1 MSDTVITENKTNTV
15 TLDKKTLRKSWWN
28 WTCWGQICY
37 NFERMMGLG
46 FCHSM
51 IPIFKKLYPNDKQKQ
66 ADGMTRH
73 LTYYN
78 TENTWGCLIP
88 GIVAAMEEEKA
99 NGAPVDDETISNI
112 KTALMGPLAG
122 VGDAITQGI
131 VKVILLAIGIELA
144 MQGNAL
150 GPILYVLLF
159 SAYALLVGYVCY
171 MTGYKM
177 GKNAVVKIL
186 SGGLIK
192 EITEGC
198 GAMGMMVLG
207 GLVAT
212 KIRIATPLTLTLGE
226 KVTEIQALLNQITP
240 ALLPLSLFFIVYALL
255 RKGVTPM
262 KAMGIIFVS
271 GIVLS
276 LTGILV

>member
-1 MSDTVITENKTNTV
+1 MPEEKKIV
-15 TLDKKTLRKSWWN
+15 LDKKTLRQSWWN

-51 IPIFKKLYPNDKQKQ
+51 IPILKKLYPDDKEKR
-66 ADGMTRH
+66 AEGMSRH

-99 NGAPVDDETISNI
+99 NGADVEDDAISNI

-131 VKVILLAIGIELA
+131 VKVILLAIGIDLA
-144 MQGNAL
+144 MQGNPL
-150 GPILYVLLF
+150 GPILFVLVF
-159 SAYALLVGYVCY
+159 SAYALGVGYTCY

-212 KIRIATPLTLTLGE
+212 KIGVTTPLSFALGE
-226 KVTEIQALLNQITP
+226 KVTEVQALIDQIMP
-240 ALLPLSLFFIVYALL
+240 ALLPLALFFGVYALL
-255 RKGVTPM
+255 RKGMTPM
-262 KAMGIIFVS
+262 KTMGIIFAA
-271 GIVLS
+271 GTVLS

>member
-1 MSDTVITENKTNTV
+1 MTDTVSTQNKV
-15 TLDKKTLRKSWWN
+15 TLDKATLRKSWWN

-51 IPIFKKLYPNDKQKQ
+51 IPILKKLYPNDKQKQ
-66 ADGMTRH
+66 AEGMTRH

-99 NGAPVDDETISNI
+99 NGAPVEDETISNI

-122 VGDAITQGI
+122 VGDAVTQGI

-144 MQGNAL
+144 MQGNVL
-150 GPILYVLLF
+150 GPIMFVVVF
-159 SAYALLVGYVCY
+159 SVYALAVGYTCY

-212 KIRIATPLTLTLGE
+212 KINIITPLTLTLGE
-226 KVTEIQALLNQITP
+226 KATEIQALLNQIMP
-240 ALLPLSLFFIVYALL
+240 ALLPLALFFIVYGLL

-262 KAMGIIFVS
+262 KAMGTIFAS
-271 GIVLS
+271 GVVLS
-276 LTGILV
+276 LIGVLA

>member
-1 MSDTVITENKTNTV
+1 MSETTTAVETRV

-37 NFERMMGLG
+37 NFERMMGQG

-51 IPIFKKLYPNDKQKQ
+51 IPIFKKLYPNDKEKRAQ
-66 ADGMTRH
+66 GMTRH

-99 NGAPVDDETISNI
+99 NGVDVEDEAISNI
-112 KTALMGPLAG
+112 KTALMGPIAG
-122 VGDAITQGI
+122 VGDAVTQGI
-131 VKVILLAIGIELA
+131 VKVLLLTIGIDLA
-144 MQGNAL
+144 MKGNAL
-150 GPILYVLLF
+150 GPIFYVLGF
-159 SAYALLVGYVCY
+159 SAYALLVGYTCY
-171 MTGYKM
+171 MTGYKL

-186 SGGLIK
+186 SGGLIQ
-192 EITEGC
+192 EITEGF

-212 KIRIATPLTLTLGE
+212 KIGVSTPLSFALGE
-226 KVTEIQALLNQITP
+226 KVTEVQALLDQIMP
-240 ALLPLSLFFIVYALL
+240 ALLPLALFFGVYALL
-255 RKGVTPM
+255 RKGITPM
-262 KAMGIIFVS
+262 KVMLLIFIAGTVF
-271 GIVLS
+271 S
-276 LTGILV
+276 LLGILA

>member
-1 MSDTVITENKTNTV
+1 MTDTVNVKDKI
-15 TLDKKTLRKSWWN
+15 TLDKATLRKSWWN

-51 IPIFKKLYPNDKQKQ
+51 IPILKKLYPNDKQKQ
-66 ADGMTRH
+66 AEGMTRH

-99 NGAPVDDETISNI
+99 NGAPVEDETISNI

-150 GPILYVLLF
+150 GPILFVVVF
-159 SAYALLVGYVCY
+159 SIYALAVGYTCY

-212 KIRIATPLTLTLGE
+212 KINIATPLTLKLGE
-226 KVTEIQALLNQITP
+226 KVTEIQALINQIMP
-240 ALLPLSLFFIVYALL
+240 ALLPLTLFFIVYALL

-262 KAMGIIFVS
+262 KAMGIIFAS

-276 LTGILV
+276 LFGILA